1 MCFTTDG
8 SSAAGRDGT
17 CASENQRRPSVI
29 KLIDALILEKKL
41 ILSAQTY
48 ASRHQF
54 ANRHSLRLDS

>member
-1 MCFTTDG
+1 MRFTTDG

-29 KLIDALILEKKL
+29 KPIDALILEKKL

-48 ASRHQF
+48 PAVI
-54 ANRHSLRLDS
+54 NLRTGIR